1 MGITAESAIQIH
13 FGAQSNRTNDIMRTL
28 TALTAVFLPLNLITG
43 FFGMNF
49 ETFPIIHNQYALW
62 WTMGLMLLIAVT
74 LVVVFWRKRY
84 LARTG
89 R

>member
-1 MGITAESAIQIH
+1 MH
-13 FGAQSNRTNDIMRTL
+13 FSVQGSRTNDIMRTL
-28 TALTAVFLPLNLITG
+28 TVLTAIFLPLNLITG

-49 ETFPIIHNQYALW
+49 DALPLIHQQRGVFWA
-62 WTMGLMLLIAVT
+62 MGLMLSVAAVLI
-74 LVVVFWRKRY
+74 LVFWRKRY

>member
-1 MGITAESAIQIH
+1 
-13 FGAQSNRTNDIMRTL
+13 
-28 TALTAVFLPLNLITG
+28 LPLNLITG

-49 ETFPIIHNQYALW
+49 EFMPVIHHKAGFWVVL
-62 WTMGLMLLIAVT
+62 GLMIAIAAAVT
-74 LVVVFWRKRY
+74 LVFWRKRY